1 MTNEEIFIL
10 ELYDEYNSTLE
21 MLREDCE
28 NARRVLAVLDE
39 YGEDVSELLAPVM
52 VETNDLRAPLI
63 TPKKQKSMGTEKTR
77 AAKSVKMLK

>member
-39 YGEDVSELLAPVM
+39 YGEDVSELLVPVM
-52 VETNDLRAPLI
+52 VETNDLLRFCNRMRCFMNIKPSNSAER
-63 TPKKQKSMGTEKTR
+63 TD
-77 AAKSVKMLK
+77 